1 MTIFLNEH
9 DVESLLTVPNHV
21 DMLEKAMIDQGKK
34 STVNTPRRI
43 VKTEKVGL
51 SVLQAAV
58 PAINRVG
65 FKTYTTAPGGVRF
78 WVMLFDG
85 SQGSLDAIIE
95 AEHIGLIRTAGASGV
110 ATKHLARKDARI
122 GAVLGTGYQAG
133 AQIEAICHA
142 RKLDRIYAWSRTP
155 ENVRKFAD
163 EQSKKLGVEVV
174 PAASAQEAVAD
185 ADVVVTITSSKTPIL
200 KGDWLKE
207 GAHVN
212 LVGAM
217 KPTSREVDD
226 RTLERA
232 ALLTVDDWNQAHLEA
247 GEYIEATA
255 AGVIS
260 WDDIK
265 EISDVLAG
273 TIPGRQS
280 DKDIT
285 VFKSHGI
292 GVWDVAAGQRVLELA
307 LEQNVGVKL
316 PIEQAARQL
325 GNGLDP
331 SRLKP

>member
-9 DVESLLTVPNHV
+9 DVESILTVGNH
-21 DMLEKAMIDQGKK
+21 MEILERAMVDQGRK
-34 STVNTPRRI
+34 SAVNTPRRI
-43 VKTEKVGL
+43 VRTDKVGL
-51 SVLQAAV
+51 SVLQASV
-58 PAINRVG
+58 PAIDRVG
-65 FKTYTTAPGGVRF
+65 FKAYTTSPEGVRF

-85 SQGSLDAIIE
+85 SRGSLDAIIE
-95 AEHIGLIRTAGASGV
+95 AEHIGLARTAGATGI
-110 ATKHLARKDARI
+110 ATKHLARKDAQI

-133 AQIEAICHA
+133 AQIEAICLA
-142 RKLDRIYAWSRTP
+142 RNLKKVHVWSRTP
-155 ENVRKFAD
+155 ENVRKFAQ
-163 EQSKKLGVEVV
+163 EQSDKLGVEVV
-174 PAASAQEAVAD
+174 PAGSAKAAVAD
-185 ADVVVTITSSKTPIL
+185 ADVVVTITSSKKPIL
-200 KGDWLKE
+200 EGDWLKE

-226 RTLERA
+226 RTLQRA
-232 ALLTVDDWNQAHLEA
+232 SLLTVDDWEQAHLEA

-260 WDDIK
+260 WEDIR
-265 EISDVLAG
+265 EISDVMVG
-273 TIPGRQS
+273 ECPGRTS

-292 GVWDVAAGQRVLELA
+292 GVWDLAAAQRVLELA
-307 LEQNVGVKL
+307 LERNVGVKL
-316 PIEQAARQL
+316 PMEQAARKL